1 MRYRLE
7 IKEEARQQLRALPK
21 EQRRNIGWRLDALQ
35 DDLAGDVKK
44 LAARTQEYRLRIG
57 NSGCSSCWKPTPSVS
72 MLCEIAKKPVS
83 KSAVQDQPTLESLA
97 ATVRE
102 LQERIED
109 LEDLNELRA
118 AVERNAG
125 KPGMPWEQAKADL
138 GIE

>member
-1 MRYRLE
+1 MSN
-7 IKEEARQQLRALPK
+7 P
-21 EQRRNIGWRLDALQ
+21 
-35 DDLAGDVKK
+35 
-44 LAARTQEYRLRIG
+44 
-57 NSGCSSCWKPTPSVS
+57 
-72 MLCEIAKKPVS
+72 
-83 KSAVQDQPTLESLA
+83 AVQDQPTLESLA